1 MPFWGPIINLVKG
14 VTENISLTLKLNNI
28 TKEIEEYKTNID
40 KYAEGLEPLDGF
52 LVKNNLL
59 MAEYFYKR
67 DKYLYEE
74 NDLEKAKECWER
86 VKMKMDNN
94 LAEIERQLMEQN
106 ATKLDI
112 AKLLAGITKI
122 SGEIDMEFNNFKTEI
137 FKNIDKF
144 KNEVNDKI
152 SKLDK
157 LESEVEKSFREIVA
171 IRQQVEED
179 VKILKME
186 YASLKSFLGSQ
197 IDDVNTRI
205 QNNLKEIEKL
215 KIVVNNKF
223 SEFESYKLGIL
234 SQIYNL
240 EKQTSREIE
249 DIKSQMKK
257 NFEEIKVL
265 TQQLRENVSGL
276 QKEYTALKS
285 LFDSQID
292 DMRAE
297 IKENF
302 ERIKELKKYV
312 EDKFVEFEGFKDL
325 VENQIAVIQDNLKG
339 NLEEFKENLENFKS
353 DVFTQ
358 LTTLENE
365 INKRIT
371 NFSRLFWLLILPLY
385 LILIIA
391 IIK

>member
-1 MPFWGPIINLVKG
+1 MPFWGSIINLFKG

-67 DKYLYEE
+67 DKYLYKE
-74 NDLEKAKECWER
+74 NDLEKTKECWER

-122 SGEIDMEFNNFKTEI
+122 SGEIDNEFNNFKAEI

-152 SKLDK
+152 SKIDK
-157 LESEVEKSFREIVA
+157 LESEVKKNFGEIVA
-171 IRQQVEED
+171 IRQQVKED
-179 VKILKME
+179 VEILQME
-186 YASLKSFLGSQ
+186 YENLKSFLGSQ
-197 IDDVNTRI
+197 IDDVNTKI
-205 QNNLKEIEKL
+205 QNNLKGIEEL

-223 SEFESYKLGIL
+223 SEFENNKLGIL
-234 SQIYNL
+234 SQINNL
-240 EKQTSREIE
+240 EKQTFREIE

-292 DMRAE
+292 DIQAK

-302 ERIKELKKYV
+302 ERIEELKKYV
-312 EDKFVEFEGFKDL
+312 NDKFDEFEGFKDV
-325 VENQIAVIQDNLKG
+325 VENQMVVIQDNLKR
-339 NLEEFKENLENFKS
+339 NLEKIKEDLESFKS

-365 INKRIT
+365 MNKRIT
-371 NFSRLFWLLILPLY
+371 NFSRLFWMLILPLY
-385 LILIIA
+385 LVLIIA